1 MESCKDLCQNFLHLI
16 RQNHRDGSVQE
27 VFKAVL
33 QRDKKEGEKVFVRI
47 ANAESLEMKLTQR
60 EIALLE
66 EATTA
71 AGEEV
76 NLEEVNVKEV
86 KMTMEE
92 VKDED
97 WKEAVKVVK
106 IFGWEMKDLALGSG
120 GGERSMMREEATSLK
135 IKEGYSSKKDTF
147 EQMKKVFKA
156 FSSVQ
161 VDRLSL
167 QFPIDVDTLLATL
180 AEIGPIERVDIQEV
194 KTVGLQKEYS
204 Q

>member
-1 MESCKDLCQNFLHLI
+1 METCKDLCQNFLHLI

-106 IFGWEMKDLALGSG
+106 IFGWEMKDLTLGSG
-120 GGERSMMREEATSLK
+120 GSVLREWILE
-135 IKEGYSSKKDTF
+135 
-147 EQMKKVFKA
+147 V
-156 FSSVQ
+156 
-161 VDRLSL
+161 R
-167 QFPIDVDTLLATL
+167 
-180 AEIGPIERVDIQEV
+180 EV
-194 KTVGLQKEYS
+194 KSEMKIMFTHCEK
-204 Q
+204 